1 MPVTIARNIK
11 LTDLEIQK
19 ELNKPIQSGLRT
31 AFVNYPKGTTDNL
44 IMQTPSMRMPF
55 DITMNEATDR
65 HTIDVE
71 CSDSLFLSK
80 LKALDEHIKAFV
92 QDNSQAFL
100 KKESVSDEMLE
111 HNYSPIVK
119 STPNT
124 AYLPKFRYKVNAET
138 KIYDTKKNILQLKD
152 ITRNCNLTAIVEL
165 KYIWTKQGEFGVTF
179 LAKQIRVD
187 RKPQQYADIDFI
199 DTDDDE

>member
-1 MPVTIARNIK
+1 MRP
-11 LTDLEIQK
+11 
-19 ELNKPIQSGLRT
+19 
-31 AFVNYPKGTTDNL
+31 L
-44 IMQTPSMRMPF
+44 IG
-55 DITMNEATDR
+55 
-65 HTIDVE
+65 TIDVE

-119 STPNT
+119 SPLNT
-124 AYLPKFRYKVNAET
+124 TYLPKFRYKVNAET